1 MTKEEAML
9 NFIELLDISCPLF
22 KPFVE
27 AQKTDLEE
35 KARLMQLEIE
45 RKKEEKLKEIE
56 RQKELKKAEEERQ
69 AAEERKRQI
78 QDALNEQTFEQFKA
92 YAEEQ
97 YPGNPEQVR
106 LCFTCKY
113 LDL

>member
-1 MTKEEAML
+1 MKKEDAMI
-9 NFIELLDISCPLF
+9 NFIELLDTSCPLF

-27 AQKTDLEE
+27 AQKADLEE
-35 KARLMQLEIE
+35 KERQMQLELE
-45 RKKEEKLKEIE
+45 RHKQEKLKEIE

-97 YPGNPEQVR
+97 YPGNPEQVNTF
-106 LCFTCKY
+106 CHF
-113 LDL
+113 